1 MMLCS
6 SRLATSQWVSP
17 QIKNIRG
24 RSGWEEGVRPKY
36 FNLAVGQGRLG
47 YNIGNFVPQP
57 HPRCELAIQSKGD
70 TDRTVQ
76 AGRQASLLESER
88 KPLLLLMD
96 GHAMVHRAFH
106 AIQQPMTTRATG
118 EEVGGTY
125 GFANTFF
132 RAVNDWNPTHCA
144 IAFDM
149 RGPTFRHK
157 EFADYKAQRPST
169 PPDLESQ
176 FPKVQR
182 LMEAFGVPIF
192 EMEGYEGD
200 DILGTLCRKA
210 EEQGLDTIILTG
222 DTDTLQLVTPA
233 VKVALNYSVRERK
246 LYDEA
251 AVRERYGGLG
261 PAQQPDIKGLQGD
274 ASDNIP
280 GVPGIGVKTA
290 VKLILEFGSLEGV
303 YDKLD
308 DVTPPRIQGLLR
320 EHKEQAFQGKWLGTI
335 VKDMPIELDRETA
348 RFGDFDREDV
358 LAVLRDLEFSSLVS
372 RIPGQAAVQGS
383 LLDGVSDSEPDQR
396 AANSNDQPDYQT
408 VDTTA
413 ALSAMVEE
421 LHAAGSFA
429 FDTETTSLDPMRA
442 NLVGLSF
449 SPSAGRSFYVPVGHT
464 QGSQLSLGEVLESLK
479 PLLEDPSLGK
489 VAHNANYDMMVLAN
503 YDIQV
508 RGLDFDTMVA
518 AHLASRIG
526 TGLKGLAFNVLQE
539 EMTPITDLIGTGR
552 KQITFDQ
559 VLIELA
565 APYAAA
571 DADMTGQLREALE
584 PVLKQR
590 GTDRIMA
597 DVEIPLVPVLVQM
610 QRNGIIVDPD
620 MLRNMSGDLTEQVY
634 ALQEEIYA
642 DAGQPFN
649 IGSPQQ
655 LSTVLF
661 EKLMPAVWLKEQ
673 GLPPPK
679 RTKTGYSTDASV
691 LDELRGAHPIVD
703 KVLQYRELTKL
714 KSTYLDALPDLVN
727 PDTGRIHT
735 SYNQVGSATGRFSS
749 SDPNLQNIPIR
760 TELGRQVRRAFLAQP
775 GWSLLAADYSQV
787 ELRILAHLSKDPAL
801 LEAFHRDEDIHSATA
816 SQVYGVEM
824 GDVTPDMRRLA
835 KVMNFGIIYG
845 LSAHGMAQQTDL
857 DVHQSA
863 EFIEGYFAK
872 YPGIRDYV
880 EAIKQQTRESLY
892 VETLLGRRRYLPE
905 IASTNHN
912 HRQAAER
919 MAINMP
925 VQGTAA
931 DIIKIAMIRIHQ
943 RMLEQGV
950 ASRMLLQVHD
960 ELIFEVPSKEM
971 EPMRA
976 MVLEL
981 MPAAMELDVPLKVE
995 LKVGPTWG
1003 DLV

>member
-1 MMLCS
+1 
-6 SRLATSQWVSP
+6 
-17 QIKNIRG
+17 
-24 RSGWEEGVRPKY
+24 
-36 FNLAVGQGRLG
+36 
-47 YNIGNFVPQP
+47 
-57 HPRCELAIQSKGD
+57 
-70 TDRTVQ
+70 
-76 AGRQASLLESER
+76 
-88 KPLLLLMD
+88 
-96 GHAMVHRAFH
+96 
-106 AIQQPMTTRATG
+106 
-118 EEVGGTY
+118 
-125 GFANTFF
+125 
-132 RAVNDWNPTHCA
+132 
-144 IAFDM
+144 
-149 RGPTFRHK
+149 
-157 EFADYKAQRPST
+157 
-169 PPDLESQ
+169 
-176 FPKVQR
+176 
-182 LMEAFGVPIF
+182 
-192 EMEGYEGD
+192 
-200 DILGTLCRKA
+200 
-210 EEQGLDTIILTG
+210 
-222 DTDTLQLVTPA
+222 
-233 VKVALNYSVRERK
+233 
-246 LYDEA
+246 
-251 AVRERYGGLG
+251 
-261 PAQQPDIKGLQGD
+261 
-274 ASDNIP
+274 
-280 GVPGIGVKTA
+280 VPGIGAKTA

-335 VKDMPIELDRETA
+335 VKEMPIELDSEAA
-348 RFGDFDREDV
+348 RFGGFNREDV
-358 LAVLRDLEFSSLVS
+358 LAVLRDFEFSSLVN
-372 RIPGQAAVQGS
+372 RIPGQTAVQGS
-383 LLDGVSDSEPDQR
+383 LLGDDAGEPGQR
-396 AANSNDQPDYQT
+396 TAESNSQRDYQI

-429 FDTETTSLDPMRA
+429 FDTETDSLDAMRA

-449 SPSAGRSFYVPVGHT
+449 SPSAGRSFYVPVGHA
-464 QGSQLSLGEVLESLK
+464 QGTQLSLGEVLESLK

-489 VAHNANYDMMVLAN
+489 VAHNANYDMMILAN

-518 AHLASRIG
+518 AHLASRS
-526 TGLKGLAFNVLQE
+526 GLDLKELAFNVLQE
-539 EMTPITDLIGTGR
+539 EMTPIKELIGTGR

-559 VLIELA
+559 VPVELA

-584 PVLKQR
+584 PVLRTR

-597 DVEIPLVPVLVQM
+597 EVEIPLVPVLVQM

-642 DAGQPFN
+642 NAGQPFN

-661 EKLMPAVWLKEQ
+661 EKLMQPAWLKEQ

-679 RTKTGYSTDASV
+679 RTKTGFSTDASV
-691 LDELRGAHPIVD
+691 LEELRGANPIVD
-703 KVLQYRELTKL
+703 KVLRYRELTKL

-727 PDTGRIHT
+727 PATGRIHT

-775 GWSLLAADYSQV
+775 GWKLLAADYSQV

-863 EFIEGYFAK
+863 EFIEGYFGK

-880 EAIKQQTRESLY
+880 EAIKQQARETLY

-905 IASTNHN
+905 IASSNHN
-912 HRQAAER
+912 IRQGAER

-931 DIIKIAMIRIHQ
+931 DIIKIAMIRIHR

-960 ELIFEVPSKEM
+960 ELIFEVPPEEM

-1003 DLV
+1003 DLE